1 MLAQLDYGWRLLATG
16 FCFVTFGIG
25 GAILGLTL
33 FPLVAVLSAS
43 PATRRRR
50 TQVLV
55 RSAFRLFLASVQWLG
70 VGRISVINRELL
82 ATAEPRLV
90 LANHPTLL
98 DVVVVV
104 SLMPQADCV
113 VKQALWRNPFLR
125 SVVRGAGYISNSSPQ
140 SVLDGCAA
148 SLQARRSLML
158 FPEGTRSV
166 PGQPMAFQRGAA
178 RVALRTETPLLPVT
192 LTCEPAT
199 LMKNTPWYRIPR
211 QRWHIRVMAHA
222 PVNARELVEQQDI
235 AESAAVRRMTTA
247 LQELFERKLEEH
259 EYAYQRTA

>member
-1 MLAQLDYGWRLLATG
+1 MSGRLDFGWRLLATG
-16 FCFVTFGIG
+16 FCFAGFGIG
-25 GAILGLTL
+25 GAILGMAL
-33 FPLVAVLSAS
+33 FPLIAAW
-43 PATRRRR
+43 PAARATRLRW
-50 TQVLV
+50 TQGLV
-55 RSAFRLFLASVQWLG
+55 RSAFRLFLASVQILG

-82 ATAEPRLV
+82 ATATPQLV

-125 SVVRGAGYISNSSPQ
+125 SVVRGAGYIGNSSPQ
-140 SVLDGCAA
+140 AVMDECAT
-148 SLQARRSLML
+148 SLAEHRSLML
-158 FPEGTRSV
+158 FPEGTRST
-166 PGQPMAFQRGAA
+166 PGIPLAFQRGAA
-178 RVALRTETPLLPVT
+178 RIALNTGAAILPVT

-211 QRWHIRVMAHA
+211 QRWHIRVMAHT
-222 PVNARELVEQQDI
+222 PVNAGELTETRELS
-235 AESAAVRRMTTA
+235 ESMAVRRMTRA

-259 EYAYQRTA
+259 DNAYRRTA